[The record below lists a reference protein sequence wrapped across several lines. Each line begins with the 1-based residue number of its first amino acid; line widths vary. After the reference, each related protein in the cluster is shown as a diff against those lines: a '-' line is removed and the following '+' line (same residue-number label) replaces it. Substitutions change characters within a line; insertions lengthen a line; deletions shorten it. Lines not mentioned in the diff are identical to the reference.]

1 MALRERSLPDS
12 EGGGS
17 TRLRIDN
24 PDVKRNPQKTL
35 GIWILFVSA
44 ETRDKVIQG
53 LRRGVENG
61 LFTSVWL
68 DEAPADSGGPKSSVW
83 AMEEG
88 YVTRRML
95 KARLEAFE
103 RMGFDG
109 GWIYCDAGAERH
121 KSARRALCGKSP
133 RPPVTEFDY
142 RAGGDEHVRRRCS
155 FHKKQPTTIV

>member
-1 MALRERSLPDS
+1 MTLRERRLPDG

-24 PDVKRNPQKTL
+24 PGVKINPQKTH
-35 GIWILFVSA
+35 GVWILSVSA
-44 ETRDKVIQG
+44 ETRIKVIQG
-53 LRRGVENG
+53 LRCGVENG

-68 DEAPADSGGPKSSVW
+68 DEVPADSGGSKSSVW

-142 RAGGDEHVRRRCS
+142 RGGWRRANHS
-155 FHKKQPTTIV
+155 